1 MDITNAQSLGALVRD
16 ARNAQGLS
24 QTQLAQ
30 TVGTTR
36 QWLSRFEQGS
46 NDVSLALAFAV
57 LSELGITLRESGDD
71 EISLEGAPEATDF
84 LPSESDVEVTEQ
96 GLGGSH
102 EPSEAPVSIE
112 IPESPEASHEMPAL
126 DQHSHPTKRQSIPSL
141 MSHTRRR
148 VSVPPAAPSAMSAQA
163 AVTGI
168 SSTSGDSAKS
178 TSSAPSSIGSSASSP
193 APRANSSARTAEY
206 SIDADIAR
214 IAKSSL
220 FKKNR

>member
-16 ARNAQGLS
+16 VRNAQGLS

-57 LSELGITLRESGDD
+57 LSALGITLRESDSED
-71 EISLEGAPEATDF
+71 VSHEAAT
-84 LPSESDVEVTEQ
+84 EVTGSPVSGEDSEEPQ
-96 GLGGSH
+96 QLLEDSH
-102 EPSEAPVSIE
+102 EPSEAEVSIE
-112 IPESPEASHEMPAL
+112 DPVPVETPASPE
-126 DQHSHPTKRQSIPSL
+126 QHSHPTKRQSIPSL

-148 VSVPPAAPSAMSAQA
+148 VSVPPAASSAASAQA

-178 TSSAPSSIGSSASSP
+178 TSSAPSSVGSSAPSP